1 MHHAPRCVGTK
12 DRVRGLELGEG
23 AFGTHLVVWACMDD
37 HVYSAAGI
45 KYVLQS
51 IHAHTL
57 HAAFRGRAEEKGIAE
72 GKEREY
78 R

>member
-1 MHHAPRCVGTK
+1 
-12 DRVRGLELGEG
+12 
-23 AFGTHLVVWACMDD
+23 MDD